1 MGIIMIHDKENDS
14 KKILLL
20 FQTKNFILYPLL
32 NTTLKSMIYDNI
44 LRIYIG
50 KRKKNELYKI

>member
-1 MGIIMIHDKENDS
+1 MIYFKKKYA

-44 LRIYIG
+44 VITYIG
-50 KRKKNELYKI
+50 KRKK